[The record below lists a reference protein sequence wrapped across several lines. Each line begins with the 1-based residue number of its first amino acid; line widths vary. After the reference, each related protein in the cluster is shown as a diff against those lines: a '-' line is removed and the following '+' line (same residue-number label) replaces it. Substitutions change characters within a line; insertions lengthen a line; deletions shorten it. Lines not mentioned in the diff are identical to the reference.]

1 MRHKGGTTGRSKFGS
16 RSLENL
22 SDKTAVSA
30 DQRIADLLL
39 ANNANLLA
47 LICQATF
54 VGDTAA
60 SVSLGVLS
68 LLRRQRERGT
78 EAFLKRLLRSR
89 IQGYLMKSRDL
100 SDIIRDNSMATM
112 LLNAFARYEGLH
124 YLSQSLTEPLR
135 DILPFIDGCEID
147 PQKFPP
153 DMDQFTVQE
162 LLAENESRL
171 KSACSR
177 LLTSIVEKK
186 EQMPVTLKR
195 MCHFLRATVDEIY
208 EGGWTPTFTVRHGG
222 SKAEM
227 SEPVGGSHLA
237 EGETIMTSRSESR
250 DSLKDKPR
258 KERSAILTDSAEKLA
273 PTETRRSQSFTR
285 SQSLKD
291 DMNPPPSKAEGFR
304 LFGRRKHRGSTS
316 SASNKEGEEDSTG
329 PMRRT
334 GSVELL
340 HSSPISRRP
349 SQGNKRSASKSHV
362 RSGSTGQELGNFEKR
377 QSQGRIKTHESMNS
391 WPNGRKDSQPSLV
404 ADTSGSEVFR
414 SRGLSERAF
423 VPKLPSAS
431 RGSFASAKSVG
442 YLSVSEKVVGSFLF
456 LRFFVPAI
464 TAPDTYGLVEGK
476 ISPSAR
482 RGLVLCGK
490 ILTAMC
496 NDVDFGN
503 KEQYLMALN
512 HFLRENR
519 EKIKDFLTFASLDE
533 EFDQDE
539 NAGDVL
545 EDVEVSRSGHLLSS
559 NATSTHI
566 HKALSRSMPSLKGPE
581 PPRSADL
588 KYPRTLSGDLV
599 DTANFYI
606 YLGKSLPKIER
617 ELEEQL
623 CYLTPEE
630 SAGVLP
636 NFFELKRVVEQSGY
650 ADSVQGERGKS
661 KSQTLFARLSAKW
674 GLKGF
679 FQATNN
685 KTRSHSL
692 DDLAISAG
700 AQARIPP
707 SRIAFQSFN
716 DAPLPPMS
724 PPKLARNVLSHRDS
738 ASGRDWT

>member
-1 MRHKGGTTGRSKFGS
+1 
-16 RSLENL
+16 
-22 SDKTAVSA
+22 
-30 DQRIADLLL
+30 
-39 ANNANLLA
+39 
-47 LICQATF
+47 
-54 VGDTAA
+54 
-60 SVSLGVLS
+60 
-68 LLRRQRERGT
+68 
-78 EAFLKRLLRSR
+78 
-89 IQGYLMKSRDL
+89 
-100 SDIIRDNSMATM
+100 
-112 LLNAFARYEGLH
+112 
-124 YLSQSLTEPLR
+124 
-135 DILPFIDGCEID
+135 
-147 PQKFPP
+147 
-153 DMDQFTVQE
+153 
-162 LLAENESRL
+162 
-171 KSACSR
+171 
-177 LLTSIVEKK
+177 
-186 EQMPVTLKR
+186 
-195 MCHFLRATVDEIY
+195 
-208 EGGWTPTFTVRHGG
+208 
-222 SKAEM
+222 
-227 SEPVGGSHLA
+227 
-237 EGETIMTSRSESR
+237 MTSRSESR
-250 DSLKDKPR
+250 DSLKDKPP
-258 KERSAILTDSAEKLA
+258 KERSAILTDSAEKLG

-291 DMNPPPSKAEGFR
+291 DMNPLPSKGEGFR

-316 SASNKEGEEDSTG
+316 SASTKEGEEDFTG

-340 HSSPISRRP
+340 HSSPTSRRP
-349 SQGNKRSASKSHV
+349 SQSNKRSTSKSHV
-362 RSGSTGQELGNFEKR
+362 RSGSTGQELGSFEKR
-377 QSQGRIKTHESMNS
+377 QSQGRIKSPESMNS
-391 WPNGRKDSQPSLV
+391 WPNGRKDSHPSLGTDTSGSEV
-404 ADTSGSEVFR
+404 FRPRQDTSGSEVFR

-423 VPKLPSAS
+423 VPKLPAAS

-533 EFDQDE
+533 KFDQDE
-539 NAGDVL
+539 SARDVL
-545 EDVEVSRSGHLLSS
+545 EDVEVTRSGHLLSS
-559 NATSTHI
+559 NATSTNI
-566 HKALSRSMPSLKGPE
+566 NKALSRSMPSLKGPE
-581 PPRSADL
+581 SPRSANL

-650 ADSVQGERGKS
+650 ADSVQSERGKS

-679 FQATNN
+679 FQAANN

-692 DDLAISAG
+692 DDLAISAS
-700 AQARIPP
+700 AEARIPS
-707 SRIAFQSFN
+707 SRIAVQSFN
-716 DAPLPPMS
+716 DPPLPPMS
-724 PPKLARNVLSHRDS
+724 PPKLARNVLMHRDS